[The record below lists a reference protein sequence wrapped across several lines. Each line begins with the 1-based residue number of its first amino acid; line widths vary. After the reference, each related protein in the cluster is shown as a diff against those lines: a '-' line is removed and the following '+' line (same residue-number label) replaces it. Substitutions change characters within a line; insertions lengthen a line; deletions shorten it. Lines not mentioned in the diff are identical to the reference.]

1 VLVQTS
7 SPEAEA
13 IARAAEHDTPGFLAA
28 ELERRRA
35 LRYPP
40 FADLV
45 RVVASSEEPA
55 PARAAA
61 EAVARGVRAA
71 TGEPTEVLGPAPLF
85 RLRGRER
92 WQVVLKTAER
102 SRAVDATGRAVDAA
116 ARERAHR
123 AVAFSVDVDP
133 Q

>member
-1 VLVQTS
+1 
-7 SPEAEA
+7 
-13 IARAAEHDTPGFLAA
+13 
-28 ELERRRA
+28 
-35 LRYPP
+35 
-40 FADLV
+40 V
-45 RVVASSEEPA
+45 RLVASSPEPA

-61 EAVARGVRAA
+61 AAVADGVRGA
-71 TGEPTEVLGPAPLF
+71 TGERTEVLGPAPLF

-102 SRAVDATGRAVDAA
+102 ARAVTATGRAVEAA
-116 ARERAHR
+116 ARARAHR